1 MSGRTSPFLLC
12 VCSGLPEENP
22 DSAYIELFYASVF
35 TVKMV
40 VVNVSAKLGHSDD
53 CVSLYMSSI
62 GNGTSTDSASVC

>member
-22 DSAYIELFYASVF
+22 DSSYIELFCATVF

-40 VVNVSAKLGHSDD
+40 LVTFPAKLGHSDD
-53 CVSLYMSSI
+53 CDSLYMSSI
-62 GNGTSTDSASVC
+62 GNGTSADSASVC